1 MPSQLTN
8 PRGSFD
14 QLAVAGPTGQ
24 NVQQYVASAAIAA
37 NTIVALEYNATTSAV
52 TVVAAGV
59 GSKNII
65 GVVERSVAAD
75 EIAMVV
81 TAGPAKVR
89 NQATTAVIAVGAHLA
104 AGGTIGAA
112 GCGGIVGFPATAGA
126 RMVGFLLEAV
136 ATGDATGAL
145 KQIYVSTGITPT

>member
-24 NVQQYVASAAIAA
+24 NVQQYVAGAAIAA
-37 NTIVALEYNATTSAV
+37 NSFVSVAYNATTQALTVITAVAGSA
-52 TVVAAGV
+52 
-59 GSKNII
+59 II
-65 GVVERSVAAD
+65 GVVEKAVAAD

-89 NQATTAVIAVGAHLA
+89 NNTTGSAIAVNTHLSAGASGGLVAFAATVGARIGGFLVEAVASGDAVGA
-104 AGGTIGAA
+104 
-112 GCGGIVGFPATAGA
+112 
-126 RMVGFLLEAV
+126 
-136 ATGDATGAL
+136 L
-145 KQIYVSTGITPT
+145 KEVYVSTGITPT